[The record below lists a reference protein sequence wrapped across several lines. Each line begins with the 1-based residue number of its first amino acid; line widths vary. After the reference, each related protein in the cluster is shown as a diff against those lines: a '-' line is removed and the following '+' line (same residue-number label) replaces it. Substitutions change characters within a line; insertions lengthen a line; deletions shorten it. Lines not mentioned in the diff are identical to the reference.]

1 MTANA
6 NEPQGGS
13 RFFVALAV
21 MAATVIQ
28 VLDTTIVN
36 VALPHM
42 AGELSASTDQISW
55 VLTSYIVAASIV
67 MPMTGYL
74 TDRLGRR
81 RYLLISIAGF
91 VIASALCG
99 IATSLPEIVLFR
111 LLQGVFGASLVPL
124 SQAIMVDSYRM
135 HERGKAL
142 AIWGMGVLVAPIL
155 GPTIGGWLTETIDW
169 RWNFYINVPIGV
181 LSFLL
186 AARHVPD
193 TPVKARGMDWLG
205 LAYLAMFVGALQYLL
220 DRGQQEDWFSAGSIR
235 IAAVVLFAGLA
246 LFVVH
251 SVLSKRQTLFN
262 IRMFGDCNFTAASI
276 VGGAMG
282 LSLFGGMLLQPVLF
296 DNLLQYPTF
305 DTGLAMMPRG
315 IGSLISMLVV
325 GRLVGKMG
333 AKPLIFFGIAT
344 GILGAWMMTH
354 VGLDAS
360 ASTMIVPLILQGI
373 GVGFVFVPLSAVA
386 FATLPKSLSAETAG
400 VYSLI
405 RSIGSSIGI
414 SIVSVSMT
422 RGAQASWG
430 AAWLRRSVS
439 PGSAAVS
446 RSAASQG
453 ARAWTRADCARNRH
467 AGADARIAEGVLG
480 DRRELR
486 CHGPA
491 RHAAEGL
498 TWNAC
503 VGRRCD
509 SRMSATTAFS
519 SSLDCS
525 ETRAFNRTPLG
536 DVVRAQ
542 PCGMRARARQ
552 A

>member
-1 MTANA
+1 MAANPD
-6 NEPQGGS
+6 EPQAGS

-124 SQAIMVDSYRM
+124 SQAIMVDSYPM

-142 AIWGMGVLVAPIL
+142 AIWGMGVMVAPIL

-220 DRGQQEDWFSAGSIR
+220 DRGQQEDWFSAGAIR
-235 IAAVVLFAGLA
+235 IAAVVLVAALA

-251 SVLSKRQTLFN
+251 SVLSKRETLLN
-262 IRMFGDCNFTAASI
+262 IRMFADRNFTAASI

-296 DNLLQYPTF
+296 ENLLQYPTF

-315 IGSLISMLVV
+315 IGSLISMLIV
-325 GRLVGKMG
+325 GRLVGRLG
-333 AKPLIFFGIAT
+333 AKPLIYFGIAT

-360 ASTMIVPLILQGI
+360 ASTMIIPLILQGI

-386 FATLPKSLSAETAG
+386 FATLPKSLSAEAAG

-422 RGAQASWG
+422 RGSQASWG
-430 AAWLRRSVS
+430 ALRGYVDPYRPEVQQYLNPLHLKAQGLGLALIARETATQAQMLGLLKACWVIVASFVVMVPLVMLLKPAHGTHAS
-439 PGSAAVS
+439 PATA
-446 RSAASQG
+446 
-453 ARAWTRADCARNRH
+453 
-467 AGADARIAEGVLG
+467 IAE
-480 DRRELR
+480 
-486 CHGPA
+486 
-491 RHAAEGL
+491 
-498 TWNAC
+498 
-503 VGRRCD
+503 
-509 SRMSATTAFS
+509 
-519 SSLDCS
+519 
-525 ETRAFNRTPLG
+525 
-536 DVVRAQ
+536 
-542 PCGMRARARQ
+542 
-552 A
+552 

>member
-1 MTANA
+1 MAEVTKPGPGDAQA
-6 NEPQGGS
+6 GS
-13 RFFVALAV
+13 RLFLTLAV

-91 VIASALCG
+91 VAASALCG
-99 IATSLPEIVLFR
+99 IATSLPEIVLFP
-111 LLQGVFGASLVPL
+111 LL
-124 SQAIMVDSYRM
+124 QAIMVDSYPM

-142 AIWGMGVLVAPIL
+142 AICGMGVMVAPIL
-155 GPTIGGWLTETIDW
+155 GPTIGGWLTETVDW

-220 DRGQQEDWFSAGSIR
+220 DRGQQEDWFSAGAIR
-235 IAAVVLFAGLA
+235 IAAVVLVAGLA

-251 SVLSKRQTLFN
+251 SVLSRRETLFN
-262 IRMFGDCNFTAASI
+262 IRMFADRNFTAASI

-296 DNLLQYPTF
+296 ESLLQYPTF
-305 DTGLAMMPRG
+305 DTGVAMVPRG
-315 IGSLISMLVV
+315 VGSLISMLIV
-325 GRLVGKMG
+325 GRIIGKVG
-333 AKPLIFFGIAT
+333 AKPLIYFGIAT

-354 VGLDAS
+354 VS
-360 ASTMIVPLILQGI
+360 
-373 GVGFVFVPLSAVA
+373 
-386 FATLPKSLSAETAG
+386 
-400 VYSLI
+400 
-405 RSIGSSIGI
+405 
-414 SIVSVSMT
+414 
-422 RGAQASWG
+422 
-430 AAWLRRSVS
+430 
-439 PGSAAVS
+439 
-446 RSAASQG
+446 
-453 ARAWTRADCARNRH
+453 
-467 AGADARIAEGVLG
+467 
-480 DRRELR
+480 
-486 CHGPA
+486 
-491 RHAAEGL
+491 
-498 TWNAC
+498 
-503 VGRRCD
+503 
-509 SRMSATTAFS
+509 
-519 SSLDCS
+519 
-525 ETRAFNRTPLG
+525 
-536 DVVRAQ
+536 
-542 PCGMRARARQ
+542 
-552 A
+552 

>member
-1 MTANA
+1 MAANPD
-6 NEPQGGS
+6 EPQAGS

-124 SQAIMVDSYRM
+124 SQAIMVDSYPM

-142 AIWGMGVLVAPIL
+142 AIWGMGVMVAPIL

-220 DRGQQEDWFSAGSIR
+220 DRGQQEDWFSAGAIR
-235 IAAVVLFAGLA
+235 IAAVVLVAALA

-251 SVLSKRQTLFN
+251 SVLSKRETLFN
-262 IRMFGDCNFTAASI
+262 IRMFADRNFTAASI

-296 DNLLQYPTF
+296 ENLLQYPTF

-315 IGSLISMLVV
+315 IGSLISMLIV
-325 GRLVGKMG
+325 GRLVGRLG
-333 AKPLIFFGIAT
+333 AKPLIYFGIAT

-360 ASTMIVPLILQGI
+360 ASTMIIPLILQGI

-386 FATLPKSLSAETAG
+386 FATLPKSLSAEAAG

-422 RGAQASWG
+422 RGSQASWG
-430 AAWLRRSVS
+430 ALRGYVDPYRPEVQQYLNPLHLKAQGLGLALIARETATQAQMLGLLKACWVIVASFVVMVPLVMLLKPAHGTHAS
-439 PGSAAVS
+439 PATA
-446 RSAASQG
+446 
-453 ARAWTRADCARNRH
+453 
-467 AGADARIAEGVLG
+467 IAE
-480 DRRELR
+480 
-486 CHGPA
+486 
-491 RHAAEGL
+491 
-498 TWNAC
+498 
-503 VGRRCD
+503 
-509 SRMSATTAFS
+509 
-519 SSLDCS
+519 
-525 ETRAFNRTPLG
+525 
-536 DVVRAQ
+536 
-542 PCGMRARARQ
+542 
-552 A
+552 